1 MDLTLIDSIF
11 NWFEQHPS
19 ILLWLGGSSLFIF
32 IFSILGVSWLVSQ
45 IPETYFL
52 HKNRQPQI
60 WKSKF
65 PLLRLITLML
75 KNIIGVLL
83 IIGGLMMLVLP
94 GQGLIT
100 LVTGFLFIDY
110 PGKYKLERRLVAS
123 PLILKSLNWIRKKSN
138 KPRLKI

>member
-52 HKNRQPQI
+52 HKKRQPQI

-65 PLLRLITLML
+65 PLLRLITLIL